1 MNSVTNIFKNIKNH
15 DIILGIILII
25 YIFGGYK
32 TPTELTPFITNF
44 MTYIIMII
52 LFIISLCYSNIL
64 LSLLLGISFLLLVH
78 RSLENHPNNIMP
90 SQTYKDTVMSNL
102 NQDNTFNNTTRYNN
116 MIPDKLL
123 DSSKD
128 NLEVNMVANMDT
140 IKYRTDNLESITFK
154 PTLSNNSNAL
164 VLQ

>member
-1 MNSVTNIFKNIKNH
+1 
-15 DIILGIILII
+15 
-25 YIFGGYK
+25 
-32 TPTELTPFITNF
+32 
-44 MTYIIMII
+44 
-52 LFIISLCYSNIL
+52 
-64 LSLLLGISFLLLVH
+64 
-78 RSLENHPNNIMP
+78 
-90 SQTYKDTVMSNL
+90 
-102 NQDNTFNNTTRYNN
+102 